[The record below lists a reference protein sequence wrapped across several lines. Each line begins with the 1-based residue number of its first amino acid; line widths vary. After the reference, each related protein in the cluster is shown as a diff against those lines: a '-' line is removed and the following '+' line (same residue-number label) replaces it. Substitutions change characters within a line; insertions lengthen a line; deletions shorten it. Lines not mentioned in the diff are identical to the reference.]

1 MTNFRIYLCLSAHVG
16 VHTHG
21 DQTLI
26 LGSVLMIIPTLFNSL
41 SEPGAHVLAGLAS

>member
-1 MTNFRIYLCLSAHVG
+1 MANFRICLCLSAHVG

-21 DQTLI
+21 GQTI

-41 SEPGAHVLAGLAS
+41 SEPGAHVPAGLAS